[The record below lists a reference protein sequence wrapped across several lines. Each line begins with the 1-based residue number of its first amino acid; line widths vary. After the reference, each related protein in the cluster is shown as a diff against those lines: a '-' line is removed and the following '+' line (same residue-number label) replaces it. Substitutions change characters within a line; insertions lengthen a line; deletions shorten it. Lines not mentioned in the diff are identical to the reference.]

1 MSQRLAFCVYSGNGV
16 SKLRSFLTDLFNTIT
31 EDMNGDDEETEY
43 DDDFDEGFN
52 EVPQDVE
59 MEIGNEGDIDVD
71 EDFMRDGPFRYSS
84 VDPPAMQSV
93 QPTITSTSQAL
104 EAPIQRS
111 LTLRPSQASLP
122 SGGSTTAL
130 PFSSQPVAEDVVT
143 EPTTGS
149 SNGSQQRSRGFGH
162 QPVIEMSTSP
172 APSDMGS
179 NRSNGTTQSNG
190 AAFFRTYH
198 DVSSSSRNT
207 EAMTPDYVYAE
218 IGHGRGTVGQSGHM
232 NAVPRHAFPSA
243 ASLHAAIAATPQ
255 GITQVMHSAGIP
267 MDVYQERGTL
277 APDPHIVTEPS
288 VPWPH
293 REPPSPATVQPSSPE
308 TYHAAPS
315 PMAPDADPREP
326 EARGRSVK
334 RSLRDTFNAAE
345 HYAATFLFGRGSA
358 SNDGNTNGHAGQW
371 SKS

>member
-16 SKLRSFLTDLFNTIT
+16 TKLRSFLTDLFNTIT

-59 MEIGNEGDIDVD
+59 MEMSNEGDIDVD
-71 EDFMRDGPFRYSS
+71 EDFMRDGPFRYRS
-84 VDPPAMQSV
+84 VDPPAILPV
-93 QPTITSTSQAL
+93 QPSVNSTSHAP
-104 EAPIQRS
+104 EGPIQRN
-111 LTLRPSQASLP
+111 LTLRPSQVSLP
-122 SGGSTTAL
+122 SGDPTTIPPASSL
-130 PFSSQPVAEDVVT
+130 PVAQDVAIQPV
-143 EPTTGS
+143 TGS
-149 SNGSQQRSRGFGH
+149 SNGMQRRSRGFGH
-162 QPVIEMSTSP
+162 QPVIELSTSP
-172 APSDMGS
+172 APSDIGS
-179 NRSNGTTQSNG
+179 NRSTGTTQSNG

-198 DVSSSSRNT
+198 DLSSTRST

-218 IGHGRGTVGQSGHM
+218 IGHGRGTVGHSGHM
-232 NAVPRHAFPSA
+232 NPVPRHAFPSA
-243 ASLHAAIAATPQ
+243 ASLHGTIVAAPQ

-267 MDVYQERGTL
+267 MDIYQERGTL
-277 APDPHIVTEPS
+277 VSDHSIITELS

-315 PMAPDADPREP
+315 AMAPDADPREP
-326 EARGRSVK
+326 EARGRSMK
-334 RSLRDTFNAAE
+334 SSLRNTFNAAE

-358 SNDGNTNGHAGQW
+358 SNSTAHDGNTNGHAGQ
-371 SKS
+371 